1 MDVVRWMRRFKAA
14 VWLTWKEQSNWT
26 RPYIY
31 ILYSMITPFFSVL
44 VYAYIYVVIAF
55 YSGLVDLSRAYFL
68 VSGVSLYNFIGS
80 GLYGLIWTIHSE
92 REHFRTLK
100 YTYLAFPNLHI
111 YLLARS
117 FFHFILGGIYAI
129 VMFIAGLWITGYPLE
144 SLNPNIFEILLL
156 LIIGYLWSSQLGVMV
171 AGTSIF
177 SSEYGPLISEA
188 VGGILFLV
196 GAVLYPVSALPP
208 FIQPLANIFPMKEWM
223 ELMRH
228 ALNQSYSIGDIERT
242 YVSLAAKTTIYII
255 ISIVYFSVIERLT
268 RKKGYLEATLHH

>member
-1 MDVVRWMRRFKAA
+1 MDVVRWLRRFRAA

-100 YTYLAFPNLHI
+100 YTYLAFPSLHV

-117 FFHFILGGIYAI
+117 FFHFILGGIYAL
-129 VMFIAGLWITGYPLE
+129 VMFIAGLLITSYPLG
-144 SLNPNIFEILLL
+144 SLNPNLLEVISL

-208 FIQPLANIFPMKEWM
+208 FIQPLASLFPMMEWM

-228 ALNQSYSIGDIERT
+228 ALNQSYYIADVGGM
-242 YVSLAAKTTIYII
+242 YMSLIAKTAIYILV
-255 ISIVYFSVIERLT
+255 SIVYFGIIERLT
-268 RKKGYLEATLHH
+268 RKRGYLEATLHH

>member
-1 MDVVRWMRRFKAA
+1 MDVARWLRRFRAA

-44 VYAYIYVVIAF
+44 IYAYIYVVIAF
-55 YSGLVDLSRAYFL
+55 FSGLVDYSRAFYL
-68 VSGVSLYNFIGS
+68 VSGVALYNFIGS

-100 YTYLAFPNLHI
+100 YTYLAFPSLHL
-111 YLLARS
+111 YLMARS
-117 FFHFILGGIYAI
+117 FFHFILGGIYAV
-129 VMFIAGLWITGYPLE
+129 VMFIAGLLITGYPLE
-144 SLNPNIFEILLL
+144 TLNPNIVEVLLL

-208 FIQPLANIFPMKEWM
+208 FIQPIASVFPMMEWM

-228 ALNQSYSIGDIERT
+228 SLNQSYIITNIGDM
-242 YVSLAAKTTIYII
+242 YLSLIVKTVIYILL
-255 ISIVYFSVIERLT
+255 SIVYFSIIERLT
-268 RKKGYLEATLHH
+268 RKRGYLEATLHH

>member
-1 MDVVRWMRRFKAA
+1 MDVVRWLRRFRAA

-100 YTYLAFPNLHI
+100 YTYLAFPSLHV

-117 FFHFILGGIYAI
+117 FFHFILGGIYAL
-129 VMFIAGLWITGYPLE
+129 VMFIAGLLITSYPLG
-144 SLNPNIFEILLL
+144 SLNPNLLEVISL

-208 FIQPLANIFPMKEWM
+208 FIQPLANLFPMMEWM

-228 ALNQSYSIGDIERT
+228 ALNQSYYIADVGGM
-242 YVSLAAKTTIYII
+242 YMSLIAKTAIYILV
-255 ISIVYFSVIERLT
+255 SIVYFGIIERLT
-268 RKKGYLEATLHH
+268 RKRGYLEATLHH